1 MTRKQLTEVLT
12 LMGANVTDS
21 VSGNTDYLIVGSN
34 PGGKKLGAAMQHGTR
49 IVTESEFIKMLSSS
63 GQTQVAV

>member
-1 MTRKQLTEVLT
+1 
-12 LMGANVTDS
+12 
-21 VSGNTDYLIVGSN
+21 
-34 PGGKKLGAAMQHGTR
+34 MQHGTR